1 MGIFRQG
8 LAWLADGGHWVG
20 AGGILQRLGEHAEMF
35 ALAMLIALIVA
46 LPVGLVIG
54 HARKGAFL
62 AVNAAGVG
70 RALPTFAVLYFAY
83 RLLLRTR
90 PFAFWPTLIALV
102 FLAVPPLLTNTFVA
116 VSGVDPDTVE
126 AARGIGMGERQVLL
140 RLELPLASPLM
151 LDTTRTVAVQV
162 AATVGFGAVFGWGGL
177 GRFIVDGFASY
188 DYPQLVGGAI
198 LIAVFALGVD
208 LAFGLAGRLP
218 ALRRVRV

>member
-1 MGIFRQG
+1 
-8 LAWLADGGHWVG
+8 
-20 AGGILQRLGEHAEMF
+20 
-35 ALAMLIALIVA
+35 
-46 LPVGLVIG
+46 
-54 HARKGAFL
+54 
-62 AVNAAGVG
+62 VG

-83 RLLLRTR
+83 RLTLRSH

-151 LDTTRTVAVQV
+151 LDTIRTVSVQV
-162 AATVGFGAVFGWGGL
+162 AATAGFGAVFGWGGL

-188 DYPQLVGGAI
+188 DYAQLLGGAV
-198 LIAVFALGVD
+198 LIAVFALVVD
-208 LAFGLAGRLP
+208 VAFGLAARLP